1 MAFAGDRNSIF
12 KRISLF
18 YLVLLAVSP
27 FLISLLVHTV
37 ALFLSSQLTW
47 STIGPSRDG
56 KEEIPATLILDGKAD
71 DGLEFQGTDLL
82 DAFQAEDKMVYPLPE
97 VEYRPVT
104 PEVDFYPD
112 PALSDELDMISIE
125 AAALDNPWV
134 NPSTGRQ
141 PLYTGPEK
149 LVGSFSRH
157 IQVLREGG
165 LDVVF
170 VFDATAS
177 MSSFLKA
184 VKRKIESLAL
194 AFKKLVPTCRIG
206 LVAYRDNDEEA
217 EFVTRVHPLTYGTG
231 SLHDFLLGIDAKGGG
246 DHEEAVDVALKVA
259 VTGMAWHEK
268 AKKFILLV
276 GDAPPHEE
284 DMPQSV
290 QWVRRFRE
298 EMGGKVAA
306 LDTRVPAFEKMEYE
320 KTLFPGHLRDLSTER
335 FSFTADG
342 RTVMDEF
349 QVFAE
354 VGGGESARL
363 LDEDKVLRNMVLL
376 IFGARWEEY
385 LNEFMKNL

>member
-1 MAFAGDRNSIF
+1 MASAGNKDSIL
-12 KRISLF
+12 KRISPF
-18 YLVLLAVSP
+18 YLILLAVSP
-27 FLISLLVHTV
+27 FLVSLLVHMI

-47 STIGPSRDG
+47 SFTGPFQSG
-56 KEEIPATLILDGKAD
+56 KEEIPATVILDGKKD

-82 DAFQAEDKMVYPLPE
+82 DSFQAEDKMAYPLPE
-97 VEYRPVT
+97 VEYRPIT

-112 PALSDELDMISIE
+112 PAVNKELDMISIE
-125 AAALDNPWV
+125 AAALDNQWV

-149 LVGSFSRH
+149 FVGSFSRH

-184 VKRKIESLAL
+184 VKRKIENLAL

-206 LVAYRDNDEEA
+206 LVAYRDDDEEA
-217 EFVTRVHPLTYGTG
+217 EFVTKIHPLTYGTV

-268 AKKFILLV
+268 AKKFILLI

-290 QWVRRFRE
+290 EWVRTFRE
-298 EMGGKVAA
+298 DMGGKVAA

-320 KTLFPGHLRDLSTER
+320 KTLFPGHLRDLSTET
-335 FSFTADG
+335 FSYTADG

-349 QVFAE
+349 RVFSE

-363 LDEDKVLRNMVLL
+363 LDEERILRNMLLL
-376 IFGARWEEY
+376 IFGARWEDY